1 MGLIFLVLFFYPLVL
16 LMHWK
21 WVLLPLLV
29 RLSIYI
35 GLYLDGR
42 EHFVYILL
50 IFFLNANSLSKD
62 SLCLL
67 VNQLI
72 NTCSH
77 PMDLNCFVVSIG
89 SPAPLTPPEWVIYI

>member
-35 GLYLDGR
+35 RLYLDGR
-42 EHFVYILL
+42 EHLVYILL
-50 IFFLNANSLSKD
+50 IFFRMQIASQKIAY
-62 SLCLL
+62 
-67 VNQLI
+67 V
-72 NTCSH
+72 
-77 PMDLNCFVVSIG
+77 
-89 SPAPLTPPEWVIYI
+89 Y